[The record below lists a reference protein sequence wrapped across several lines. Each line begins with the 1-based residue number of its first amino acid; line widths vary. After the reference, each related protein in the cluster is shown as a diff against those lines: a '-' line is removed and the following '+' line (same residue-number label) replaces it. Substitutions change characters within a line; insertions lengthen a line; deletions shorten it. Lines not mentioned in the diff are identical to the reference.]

1 MYYIVYMLLIL
12 YTYVYIYIYIYIYIH
27 FHNKYIPENLFNLKK
42 YVFIIENIS
51 NYNYTLI
58 KLELLIYNNVYKNIL
73 FILYQ
78 YKIIM

>member
-12 YTYVYIYIYIYIYIH
+12 YTYMYIYIYIH

>member
-1 MYYIVYMLLIL
+1 MLLIL
-12 YTYVYIYIYIYIYIH
+12 HTCVYICIYIH
-27 FHNKYIPENLFNLKK
+27 FHNKYIPENLFNLIK

-58 KLELLIYNNVYKNIL
+58 KMELLIYNNVYKNIL

>member
-1 MYYIVYMLLIL
+1 MLLIL
-12 YTYVYIYIYIYIYIH
+12 YIYVYIYIYIYIH
-27 FHNKYIPENLFNLKK
+27 FHNKYIPENLFNLIK

>member
-12 YTYVYIYIYIYIYIH
+12 YTYMYIYIYIYIYIH